1 MPIIGFSISSIN
13 AERKNVTVNR
23 LDINSTPKI
32 TSVEERTIT
41 VAGKVDALA
50 IGFEFLTAY
59 NPDVGQI
66 KINGELIYTSS
77 ENPKKIVK
85 TWNKDKKLPDD
96 VDIEVKNFLF
106 RKCLT
111 IGIDMSENLQL
122 PPPLA
127 FPMIIP
133 KKEDEKTRYIG

>member
-1 MPIIGFSISSIN
+1 MPVIGFSISSIN

-23 LDINSTPKI
+23 LDINSMPKI

-50 IGFEFLTAY
+50 VGFEFLTTY

-66 KINGELIYTSS
+66 KINGELVYTSEDS
-77 ENPKKIVK
+77 KKVLK
-85 TWNKDKKLPDD
+85 VWNKDKKLPDA
-96 VDIEVKNFLF
+96 VDAEIKNFLF

-127 FPMIIP
+127 FPMIVP
-133 KKEDEKTRYIG
+133 KKEEERTRYIG